1 MTRISPAQMAEFRKQ
16 QDAALARHVVE
27 DLRTNH
33 PRTLLDMTPETA
45 EARARTGIG
54 RGRARGLTR
63 KDTLALFAELMFLVA
78 PNFDRYPPVRA
89 ILEDASGTPDER
101 MDRVVERITNAQWES
116 ARMRSDPQ
124 AWGAE

>member
-1 MTRISPAQMAEFRKQ
+1 MTRISPAQMLEFRKQ
-16 QDAALARHVVE
+16 QDVALARHVVE
-27 DLRTNH
+27 DLRAHH
-33 PRTLLDMTPETA
+33 PRTLLDITPETA

-63 KDTLALFAELMFLVA
+63 KDTLALYAELMFLVA

-89 ILEDASGTPDER
+89 ILEDTSVTPDAR
-101 MDRVVERITNAQWES
+101 MDRVVERITGAQWES
-116 ARMRSDPQ
+116 ARMRSGPQ